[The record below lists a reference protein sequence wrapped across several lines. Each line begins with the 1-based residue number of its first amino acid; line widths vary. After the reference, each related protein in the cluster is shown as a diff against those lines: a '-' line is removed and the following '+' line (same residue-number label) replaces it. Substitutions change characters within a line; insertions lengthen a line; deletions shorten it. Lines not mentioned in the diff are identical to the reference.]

1 MISSFHLPDIEA
13 AGSNALGVPC
23 DLGNA
28 DQINATVETIAATC
42 GGIDI
47 LVNNAFDP
55 SAPFSSIVDLP
66 VGQLQRNSELGPI
79 AYLRMMQAAYPHLKA
94 SG

>member
-13 AGSNALGVPC
+13 AGGNALGVPC

-28 DQINATVETIAATC
+28 DQIDATVETIAATC

-47 LVNNAFDP
+47 LVNNAFD
-55 SAPFSSIVDLP
+55 
-66 VGQLQRNSELGPI
+66 
-79 AYLRMMQAAYPHLKA
+79 
-94 SG
+94 